1 MVLATSTHMLPPSNM
16 SLLDGVER
24 LDTALARDGIA
35 AVGAFDATTG
45 KVAEPPCGID
55 VLAAHADYVLVEA
68 DGSRCLPLKA
78 HAAWEPVIPAHT
90 SLTVLVVGASGF
102 DLPIVEAVHR
112 PEVFCTLTGAK
123 LEASATPELV
133 ARAIAA
139 EGLVDANGLVIV
151 NQADDDR
158 AARQARSFA
167 AELRRSCPP
176 PYTPDPCE
184 PTGCSAFESRERAL
198 RTRSLAERAL
208 SSVSHECNAR
218 KALTRSGLYDFQM
231 TPLPTCFLDALEISG
246 DIDVDKFAR
255 FSCLGQRHLE
265 LPRPEER

>member
-1 MVLATSTHMLPPSNM
+1 MDTTWGIADLLARHRGIIAVVGSGGKSTLLASGGRALSARGARVVLATSTHMLPPSNM
-16 SLLDGVER
+16 SLLDGTGR

-78 HAAWEPVIPAHT
+78 HAAWEPVIPVHT
-90 SLTVLVVGASGF
+90 SLTILVVGASGF

-112 PEVFCTLTGAK
+112 PEVFCTLTRAK

-167 AELRRSCPP
+167 AELRRSCPASI
-176 PYTPDPCE
+176 YA
-184 PTGCSAFESRERAL
+184 GSL
-198 RTRSLAERAL
+198 RTDRL
-208 SSVSHECNAR
+208 
-218 KALTRSGLYDFQM
+218 
-231 TPLPTCFLDALEISG
+231 
-246 DIDVDKFAR
+246 
-255 FSCLGQRHLE
+255 QRI
-265 LPRPEER
+265 

>member
-1 MVLATSTHMLPPSNM
+1 MDTTWGIADLLARHRGIIAVVGSGGKSTLLTSGGRALSAQGARVVLATSTHMLPPSNM

-167 AELRRSCPP
+167 AELRRSCPASI
-176 PYTPDPCE
+176 YA
-184 PTGCSAFESRERAL
+184 GSL
-198 RTRSLAERAL
+198 RTDRL
-208 SSVSHECNAR
+208 
-218 KALTRSGLYDFQM
+218 
-231 TPLPTCFLDALEISG
+231 
-246 DIDVDKFAR
+246 
-255 FSCLGQRHLE
+255 QRI
-265 LPRPEER
+265 

>member
-1 MVLATSTHMLPPSNM
+1 MVPLRKTERRMHGHDLGHRDLLARHRGIIAVVGSGGKSTLLTSGGRALSAQGARVVLATSTHMLPPSNM

-112 PEVFCTLTGAK
+112 PKSSARSPGRSWRLPQHPNSSHAPSPPR
-123 LEASATPELV
+123 ASWTRTASSSSTKPTMTEQRGRRAPSLRSSV
-133 ARAIAA
+133 ARA
-139 EGLVDANGLVIV
+139 
-151 NQADDDR
+151 
-158 AARQARSFA
+158 
-167 AELRRSCPP
+167 PP

-208 SSVSHECNAR
+208 R
-218 KALTRSGLYDFQM
+218 RS
-231 TPLPTCFLDALEISG
+231 T
-246 DIDVDKFAR
+246 
-255 FSCLGQRHLE
+255 
-265 LPRPEER
+265 

>member
-1 MVLATSTHMLPPSNM
+1 MDTTWGIADLLARHRGITAVVGSGGKSTLLASGGRALSARGARVVLATSTHMLPPSNM
-16 SLLDGVER
+16 SLLDGTGR

-78 HAAWEPVIPAHT
+78 HAAWEPVIPVHT

-112 PEVFCTLTGAK
+112 PEVFCTLTRAK

-167 AELRRSCPP
+167 AELRRSCPASI
-176 PYTPDPCE
+176 YA
-184 PTGCSAFESRERAL
+184 GSL
-198 RTRSLAERAL
+198 RTDRL
-208 SSVSHECNAR
+208 
-218 KALTRSGLYDFQM
+218 
-231 TPLPTCFLDALEISG
+231 
-246 DIDVDKFAR
+246 
-255 FSCLGQRHLE
+255 QRI
-265 LPRPEER
+265 